1 MRNQLICLSV
11 INIFLSITAFLG
23 NILIVVVLYK
33 ESSLHPHSRL
43 SFGNLAYHYGAS
55 CSYLLDVLG
64 EQTFENLSLCIIH
77 GYLSRL
83 CVRWSGVSLP
93 TLSAISVDRLLG
105 LLLGLRYK
113 QVATLKRTCVTVIVV
128 WIISIFTST
137 SFLWNSILGSYC
149 IRVIIIL
156 CLVTSVYCYTKI
168 FLTLRHHQNQV
179 RDNVHG
185 PQSQAIPMNIAR
197 YKKAVS
203 SALWLQLTIWLF
215 VIYRISL

>member
-1 MRNQLICLSV
+1 MFVLLRLLLVDIKSDGSQKTLTQQFCSAELAEGMRNQLICLSV

-23 NILIVVVLYK
+23 NILIVVVLYIK

-113 QVATLKRTCVTVIVV
+113 QIATLKRTCVTVIVV
-128 WIISIFTST
+128 WISLFS
-137 SFLWNSILGSYC
+137 
-149 IRVIIIL
+149 
-156 CLVTSVYCYTKI
+156 
-168 FLTLRHHQNQV
+168 
-179 RDNVHG
+179 
-185 PQSQAIPMNIAR
+185 
-197 YKKAVS
+197 
-203 SALWLQLTIWLF
+203 LQLRSCGIPF
-215 VIYRISL
+215 